1 MCQPLR
7 THRLVWL
14 SWGTFCNWNKN
25 THAQSATTQKMLFT
39 HAHQIIR
46 LSDRFYFGGSTKLS
60 WFTQSMMA
68 HSMKK
73 ELERKARWWRLARWW
88 GGASQ
93 SGKAQ
98 LLLLLLMLWRH
109 TGTSSLPPDSSLKH
123 AHACARAHTH
133 SLSNLSKWKNQ
144 NQNQP
149 NQTKGLAYSRKW
161 LYTPSFNSLSPAF
174 QTKQDIK

>member
-1 MCQPLR
+1 
-7 THRLVWL
+7 
-14 SWGTFCNWNKN
+14 
-25 THAQSATTQKMLFT
+25 MLFP

-46 LSDRFYFGGSTKLS
+46 LSDRFYFGGSTELS

-73 ELERKARWWRLARWW
+73 ELERKARWWRLARQW

-93 SGKAQ
+93 PAKAQ

-109 TGTSSLPPDSSLKH
+109 TGTSSLPPDSSSKH

-133 SLSNLSKWKNQ
+133 TLSPILVSEKTKTKT
-144 NQNQP
+144 
-149 NQTKGLAYSRKW
+149 NQTKPRVWPILESDFTYPHSTICLQPFRQSR
-161 LYTPSFNSLSPAF
+161 
-174 QTKQDIK
+174 I